1 VRIDVLGSGSRG
13 NAVVIDGG
21 DDTGA
26 LLVDC
31 GFGPRT
37 LAARLRAVGLRPQQ
51 ISDVVLT
58 HEHSDHVCGA
68 LKARRRW
75 NWRLSATA
83 GTTRTTPGLA
93 DAVTYRLSA
102 GRRLRLAGLSVE
114 TVRTPHDAAESVALV
129 VTHEKS
135 GARVG
140 LVWDLGHWTASIAAH
155 LQRLDALVVET
166 NHDPEMLRTGPYP
179 PFLQAR
185 VAGRHGHLSND
196 EGAALAAAVA
206 HRGLRTVVAAHLSEQ
221 NNLPSLALGVLR
233 HRLTRSRFG
242 GAVHAA
248 RQDAALTFEVGRP
261 RRATQLALDL

>member
-1 VRIDVLGSGSRG
+1 
-13 NAVVIDGG
+13 VVIDGG

-37 LAARLRAVGLRPQQ
+37 LAARLKTVGLRPQQ
-51 ISDVVLT
+51 ITDVVLT
-58 HEHSDHVCGA
+58 HEHTDHVCGV
-68 LKARRRW
+68 LRARRRW
-75 NWRLSATA
+75 SWRLSATA

-93 DAVTYRLSA
+93 EAVTYRLVS
-102 GRRLRLAGLSVE
+102 GRRLRLAGLAVE

-140 LVWDLGHWTASIAAH
+140 LVYDLGHWTASIAAQ

-185 VAGRHGHLSND
+185 VAGRQGHLSND

-206 HRGLRTVVAAHLSEQ
+206 HRGLGTVVAAHLSEK
-221 NNLPSLALGVLR
+221 NNLPSLALGAMQR
-233 HRLTRSRFG
+233 RLGRSAFR

-248 RQDAALTFEVGRP
+248 RQDAAFTFEIGRP
-261 RRATQLALDL
+261 RRATQLALEL